1 MATSS
6 QPIPIPSCAG
16 LSVFEA
22 SPEER
27 ALQKCYT
34 DLCDN
39 LDAKAVLPHL
49 YEECAIS
56 KRTYRDVRAK
66 LGCDPSGAVEDFLL
80 SLSSRAV
87 RALCAVLLHN
97 EHTRKLGVRL
107 QEGGILP
114 VVHTYVCCLV
124 YWTKER
130 IGAVLFYSMFGLL

>member
-1 MATSS
+1 MSTSS
-6 QPIPIPSCAG
+6 EPIPIPTAG
-16 LSVFEA
+16 SSVFEP

-27 ALQKCYT
+27 ALQRCYT

-80 SLSSRAV
+80 SLSGKAV
-87 RALCAVLLHN
+87 RALCAVLLQV
-97 EHTRKLGVRL
+97 EETRDLGARL
-107 QEGGILP
+107 QGG
-114 VVHTYVCCLV
+114 T
-124 YWTKER
+124 
-130 IGAVLFYSMFGLL
+130 

>member
-6 QPIPIPSCAG
+6 EPMAIPSAG
-16 LSVFEA
+16 LPLFGA

-56 KRTYRDVRAK
+56 KRTYQDVRAK

-80 SLSSRAV
+80 SLSSKAV
-87 RALCAVLLHN
+87 RALCALLLLA
-97 EHTRKLGVRL
+97 EDTQELGSRL
-107 QEGGILP
+107 QDGGSLP
-114 VVHTYVCCLV
+114 TLV
-124 YWTKER
+124 
-130 IGAVLFYSMFGLL
+130 

>member
-1 MATSS
+1 MATPSE
-6 QPIPIPSCAG
+6 PIAIPTTG
-16 LSVFEA
+16 LPVFEA

-56 KRTYRDVRAK
+56 KRTYRDLRAK

-80 SLSSRAV
+80 SLNSRAV
-87 RALCAVLLHN
+87 RALCAVLLQT
-97 EHTRKLGVRL
+97 EETRDLGVRL
-107 QEGGILP
+107 QGGESLQF
-114 VVHTYVCCLV
+114 T
-124 YWTKER
+124 TE
-130 IGAVLFYSMFGLL
+130 